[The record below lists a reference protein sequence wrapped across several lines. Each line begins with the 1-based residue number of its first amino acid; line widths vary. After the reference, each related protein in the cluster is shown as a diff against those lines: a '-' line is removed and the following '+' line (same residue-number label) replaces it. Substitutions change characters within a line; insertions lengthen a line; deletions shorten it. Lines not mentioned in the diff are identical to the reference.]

1 MKAPIAMP
9 ADVYLQHEFELQRI
23 DYMAPE
29 GGGRVN
35 GVQAGFPLWQASYSL
50 ETILSVDESD
60 AVRAFIS
67 QLRGATRRF
76 LARDISRPYPKAH
89 CGGFDGMTKAGG
101 GSFTGAATTWSEN
114 IDSNEDSQ
122 VSLTNLPAGF
132 VLSVGDYIGFR
143 WTATEASVAGLT
155 WHAPV
160 RVVVGGTANG
170 SGNVTVT
177 CEPPIPAAVPDSATA
192 YLNEPA
198 CVMALLVDRT
208 SLQPQGQTLTVEG
221 GTIVGIQDIRA

>member
-1 MKAPIAMP
+1 MKAPLEMP
-9 ADVYLQHEFELQRI
+9 ADVYLQHEFEQQRI

-50 ETILSVDESD
+50 ESILSVDESD
-60 AVRAFIS
+60 AVRAFVS

-101 GSFTGAATTWSEN
+101 GSFSGTVDDWSEN
-114 IDSNEDSQ
+114 ITADDDSE
-122 VSLTNLPAGF
+122 VTLENLPAGF

-143 WTATEASVAGLT
+143 WTATETSVAGLT
-155 WHAPV
+155 WHACV
-160 RVVVGGTANG
+160 RVVVGGTADG
-170 SGNVTVT
+170 SGDVTVT
-177 CEPPIPAAVPDSATA
+177 CEPPVPSAVPDSATA
-192 YLNEPA
+192 YLDEPA
-198 CVMALLVDRT
+198 CVMALLVDRS
-208 SLQPQGQTLTVEG
+208 SLQPQGQALTVEG